1 MIRRPWHRWQAAA
14 INLGVVGALLF
25 ALSFLPPDT
34 SLADRQASG
43 VLKFCVPTSYPP
55 LVTGNAAAP
64 GYDIELAG
72 AVADALGLRLLV
84 NVLPSIG
91 KDYNPRNWFL
101 TRAQCDIVGGGVADT
116 IQTRS
121 FMQTVPTEARTGW
134 IGLSASG
141 VMPAAGSVI
150 AVLPGTSGL
159 DRVAL
164 STWLRQ
170 QKVRAKPVRSVA
182 ELSQALL
189 SGEAAGAITE
199 RFLAS
204 SIDLDPQAFVPF
216 WVEGAGFTS
225 FPMAIGLW
233 KGDQTLKRAVDQ
245 AVRKLEDSG
254 VLEQLRR
261 NYGVDAE
268 LL

>member
-1 MIRRPWHRWQAAA
+1 M
-14 INLGVVGALLF
+14 
-25 ALSFLPPDT
+25 
-34 SLADRQASG
+34 
-43 VLKFCVPTSYPP
+43 
-55 LVTGNAAAP
+55 
-64 GYDIELAG
+64 
-72 AVADALGLRLLV
+72 AVALDLRLLV

-116 IQTRS
+116 VQTRS
-121 FMQTVPTEARTGW
+121 FMQTVPTGARTGW

-141 VMPAAGSVI
+141 AMPAAGSVI

-159 DRVAL
+159 DRVTL

-170 QKVRAKPVRSVA
+170 QKVRAKPVRSAA

-233 KGDQTLKRAVDQ
+233 KGDQTLKRAVDE
-245 AVRKLEDSG
+245 AVIKLEDSG
-254 VLEQLRR
+254 VLEQLRL
-261 NYGVDAE
+261 NYGVDAD
-268 LL
+268 LQ